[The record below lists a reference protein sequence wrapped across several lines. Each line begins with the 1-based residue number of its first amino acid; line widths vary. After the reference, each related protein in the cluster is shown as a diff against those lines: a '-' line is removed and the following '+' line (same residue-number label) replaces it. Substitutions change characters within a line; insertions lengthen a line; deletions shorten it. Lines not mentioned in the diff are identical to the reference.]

1 MSLGQPLRQDERV
14 IADVARR
21 VEQPCNGFFVETMCA
36 RCLPSQHADPHG
48 QRECVERN
56 LLGPGC
62 GADYVSSAVEQQQK
76 VFVGSKKASAP
87 RPNADECVFLAT
99 IQHDDILESAA
110 VEAAS
115 SEPDRYAGD
124 DLLLIAR
131 LQRVDAGIRLG
142 LEANVLEAPPARR
155 EQTQRIERAKRRGK
169 HGGDDPRT
177 SDLTTAP
184 RGIPQGQD
192 ITILNPMMVLPRNGN
207 RDYFGARVVEN
218 NRQDVKP
225 DQQKPV

>member
-1 MSLGQPLRQDERV
+1 MFDER
-14 IADVARR
+14 
-21 VEQPCNGFFVETMCA
+21 
-36 RCLPSQHADPHG
+36 
-48 QRECVERN
+48 
-56 LLGPGC
+56 
-62 GADYVSSAVEQQQK
+62 
-76 VFVGSKKASAP
+76 
-87 RPNADECVFLAT
+87 VFLAT

-131 LQRVDAGIRLG
+131 LQRVDAGICRG

-169 HGGDDPRT
+169 HGGDDPGT

-184 RGIPQGQD
+184 PGIPQGQD
-192 ITILNPMMVLPRNGN
+192 LIILNPMMVLPGDGN
-207 RDYFGARVVEN
+207 RDDFGARVVEDD
-218 NRQDVKP
+218 RQDVKP
-225 DQQKPV
+225 DQQKPIEG